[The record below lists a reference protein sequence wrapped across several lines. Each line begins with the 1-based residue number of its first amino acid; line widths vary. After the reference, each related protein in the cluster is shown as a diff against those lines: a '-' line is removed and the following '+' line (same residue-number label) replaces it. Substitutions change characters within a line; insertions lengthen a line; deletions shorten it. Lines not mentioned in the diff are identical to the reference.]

1 MTSEEETTA
10 IDEEKPLK
18 ENPAETH
25 SANPMAMRVLIC
37 TKMMLGFIITAIIIG
52 MGMDQLSWGD
62 GKSDLIVP
70 KNANTK
76 TATCTQSKGGT
87 ACKREATCGWRNMIV
102 TEFTLDA
109 TGNTIGY
116 SGYDAL
122 QNYKHACEGLSSD
135 WTMFGKAYED
145 ALCDVKQAGNVWL
158 AFGITSIVFH
168 SCAFLIKN
176 KGMGPVDH
184 SSAQPTLHPLV
195 NFCLILFGMM
205 CCLIQ
210 WAVWVGEGC
219 YANENDLHYD
229 FEAGPS
235 TGLVIAAWI
244 LSCFSCASQAALVI
258 LLR

>member
-10 IDEEKPLK
+10 VDEEKPLK

-25 SANPMAMRVLIC
+25 TASPMAMRVLIC

-62 GKSDLIVP
+62 GKDDKKMP
-70 KNANTK
+70 KV
-76 TATCTQSKGGT
+76 ATCTSANNASG
-87 ACKREATCGWRNMIV
+87 CKREATCGWRNMIV
-102 TEFTLDA
+102 TEFTMDA
-109 TGNTIGY
+109 KGEEVGY
-116 SGYDAL
+116 SGYDAI
-122 QNYKHACEGLSSD
+122 QNYKHACEGLSSE
-135 WTMFGKAYED
+135 WSPFGTSYED

-158 AFGITSIVFH
+158 AFGITSIVLH
-168 SCAFLIKN
+168 TCAFLIKN

-205 CCLIQ
+205 CVLIQ

-229 FEAGPS
+229 FESGPS

>member
-10 IDEEKPLK
+10 VDEEKPLK

-25 SANPMAMRVLIC
+25 TASPMAMRVLIC

-62 GKSDLIVP
+62 GKDDMKLP
-70 KNANTK
+70 KV
-76 TATCTQSKGGT
+76 ATCTSANNASG
-87 ACKREATCGWRNMIV
+87 CKREATCGWRNMIV
-102 TEFTLDA
+102 TEFTMDA
-109 TGNTIGY
+109 KGEEVGY
-116 SGYDAL
+116 SGYDAI
-122 QNYKHACEGLSSD
+122 QNYKHACEGLSSE
-135 WTMFGKAYED
+135 WSPFGTSYED
-145 ALCDVKQAGNVWL
+145 ALCDVKKAGNVWL
-158 AFGITSIVFH
+158 AFGITSIVLH

-195 NFCLILFGMM
+195 NFCLILLGMM
-205 CCLIQ
+205 CVLIQ

-229 FEAGPS
+229 FESGPS